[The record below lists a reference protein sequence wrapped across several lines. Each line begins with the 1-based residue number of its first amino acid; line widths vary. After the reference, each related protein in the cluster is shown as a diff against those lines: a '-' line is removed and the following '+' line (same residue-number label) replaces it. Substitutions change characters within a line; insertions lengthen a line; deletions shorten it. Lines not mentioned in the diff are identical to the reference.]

1 MFASNTPQSSG
12 LSHPEPEAPTCQE
25 TAAFEAAA
33 VRHRPDIQA
42 LCQLQDQRTTPASEY
57 VRQHVLPFVSYG
69 GTSMV
74 SCMAMIGLIQ
84 GVASVNQD
92 DMEYDYEISRSLR
105 DQDDLPRA
113 DRF

>member
-1 MFASNTPQSSG
+1 
-12 LSHPEPEAPTCQE
+12 
-25 TAAFEAAA
+25 
-33 VRHRPDIQA
+33 
-42 LCQLQDQRTTPASEY
+42 
-57 VRQHVLPFVSYG
+57 
-69 GTSMV
+69 
-74 SCMAMIGLIQ
+74 MAMIGLIQ

>member
-1 MFASNTPQSSG
+1 MGATVMLGVQTFVIIG
-12 LSHPEPEAPTCQE
+12 G
-25 TAAFEAAA
+25 
-33 VRHRPDIQA
+33 
-42 LCQLQDQRTTPASEY
+42 
-57 VRQHVLPFVSYG
+57 VLKLIPLTGVTMPFVSYG

-92 DMEYDYEISRSLR
+92 DLEYDYEISRSLR